1 MSFSPHYFCSNLNL
15 SNGLNLLNR
24 WNNFLIYEGFPC
36 LGVLLQKLENP
47 ALRECLKVQSNEVH
61 LSFTCTKAF
70 LDQVVQLL
78 MDIGIS
84 IVAVNSFMYG
94 AVVRLYQ
101 SASFIF

>member
-1 MSFSPHYFCSNLNL
+1 VSFSPCYFCSNLNL

-24 WNNFLIYEGFPC
+24 WNNILIHEGFPC

-61 LSFTCTKAF
+61 LSFTCRKAF

-78 MDIGIS
+78 MVIGIS
-84 IVAVNSFMYG
+84 IVAVNSFMYH
-94 AVVRLYQ
+94 AAVRLYQ
-101 SASFIF
+101 SASFVF